1 MISELW
7 IDPGTVKVLLV
18 VVPALIVGMSVLLYL
33 LHEKLVKS
41 NHRKV
46 LVWLVEPFPIRPF
59 VFTKKPRKATRGGI
73 SPETSNQ
80 PGTPVKNKSNSK
92 SRFNLAQFGWRVLML
107 ITIMILGV
115 LGIAVDLFIHEA
127 GHGIA
132 TEAIGGTWDGILLVF
147 PSGYSFSSYPTPFA
161 SPAAFYSA
169 YSIVLANG
177 DLFMTLF
184 GAAFLLLLLIPQI
197 RKSFIASMFCFL
209 TGMVGTGGPAL
220 TWFGEAWNLL
230 YGFANYRSDTVRF
243 LYYQSLL
250 GSSVTPASIIPVLG
264 AFMIISQFIV
274 FIVGSKLWRSHYP
287 NHRFS
292 HVWFV
297 IVVELVWWAAF
308 VITGNGFRMIY

>member
-1 MISELW
+1 MIFELW

-18 VVPALIVGMSVLLYL
+18 VVLALIVGMTVLLYL
-33 LHEKLVKS
+33 LHGKLVKS

-46 LVWLVEPFPIRPF
+46 LAWLVEPFPIRPF
-59 VFTKKPRKATRGGI
+59 TFTKKPRKAASEGA
-73 SPETSNQ
+73 SPRTSDR
-80 PGTPVKNKSNSK
+80 PGTPVENKSIRK
-92 SRFNLAQFGWRVLML
+92 TRFNLAQFGWRVLIL

-132 TEAIGGTWDGILLVF
+132 TEAIGGTWEGILLVF
-147 PSGYSFSSYPTPFA
+147 PSGYSYSSFPTPFA
-161 SPAAFYSA
+161 SPAVFYNA
-169 YSIVLANG
+169 YSIVLATG
-177 DLFMTLF
+177 DVFMTIF

-197 RKSFIASMFCFL
+197 RRSFIASVFCFL
-209 TGMVGTGGPAL
+209 TGLVGTGGPAL
-220 TWFGEAWNLL
+220 MWFGEAWNLL

-250 GSSVTPASIIPVLG
+250 GSGVTSASIIPVLG

-274 FIVGSKLWRSHYP
+274 LIVGSKLWRSHYP

-297 IVVELVWWAAF
+297 IVVEFVWWAAF
-308 VITGNGFRMIY
+308 VMTGNWFQMIY